1 MKEKLR
7 RAPAFILSK
16 TNLAMLKSV
25 TNLVSLCLASV
36 GLLINN
42 IAILWL
48 GIEAKSYA

>member
-16 TNLAMLKSV
+16 TNLAMLKTTS
-25 TNLVSLCLASV
+25 NLVSLCLASE

-42 IAILWL
+42 IAILRL
-48 GIEAKSYA
+48 VIEAVFIA